1 MPLVSAC
8 VALGGGRYSGLA
20 IRKERK
26 AYLSGRQVE
35 GTLDPNRPVVVVD
48 DSLSSGTA
56 LRQAISALEA
66 AGATVEGA
74 VALVGFPGR
83 GGLEAASANGYR
95 VETVLDITADLGMPL
110 FSKPPGLPDLA
121 TDHAARLPEGLAP
134 AALARLTARHVLA
147 RHTSPVPPATIAGSP
162 DGRGGVFVSFRRR
175 DNDDRLARDGF
186 WHFDP
191 DEFSP
196 AADVVAATVQTIR
209 TCQGAVSTAN
219 LDLLKIG
226 VTFLGP
232 MEQITPSA
240 LDFARFAIVV
250 TDPPGVRA
258 GGALPNS
265 QVFTSEVQQYRHA
278 QQRNAGLSPTE
289 PHLLYRQ
296 MVSKNV
302 EEGQRWPA
310 YGAADPP
317 SLGWATDSA
326 VGAALL
332 SRVRSRLLRLTTR
345 DGARTAVGEELP
357 PGMPAA
363 DVCAVA
369 VTLYRSGSRGF
380 GIAWASDDPAVGVGS
395 RTAPSIAELVDRATD
410 AARRTADPTPG
421 DLAVMVHVLHEPERL
436 GRCGSRHAAVKVRKG
451 LDAISC
457 QTQGNRAVLLPTALV
472 YNSWSEREFVDE
484 AVRRAGGPEGAEF
497 TTFRCASWISP
508 MAGRAL
514 PIRSGFP
521 LREIASTAPAVGE
534 AEIRSL
540 VAFTLRNASPEG
552 VPLYHLQPVTGRRSA
567 SGTAPRQL
575 HALLGVQRAAALL
588 GESGWAAAATR
599 GLQTYLSNPPASVR
613 AGGFANGPGGPLADA
628 VAFAALG
635 APGGLYAGREA
646 VASIGARLLAM
657 VRSTGVVS
665 AGPVRLDAGHDME
678 FLPGAVL
685 VALAVDPDLL
695 ARIPVDWWPRI
706 LRVHRERFRALRTWG
721 QVGWQLQ
728 AWSAVHARLADSES
742 AAMTF
747 EIADWAIDR
756 QLDTTGAFLET
767 LSAEEPSFNTGFIAE
782 GIAAAWATALR
793 VGDAGRASGTVG
805 PGDGPETS
813 CAPS

>member
-1 MPLVSAC
+1 M
-8 VALGGGRYSGLA
+8 GRYSGLA

-35 GTLDPNRPVVVVD
+35 GTLDPDRPVVVVD

-110 FSKPPGLPDLA
+110 FSKPPKLPDLA
-121 TDHAARLPEGLAP
+121 TDPAARLPEGLAP
-134 AALARLTARHVLA
+134 AALARLTARHVLD

-175 DNDDRLARDGF
+175 DDDHRLARDGF

-196 AADVVAATVQTIR
+196 AADVVAATVRTIR

-219 LDLLKIG
+219 LELLKIG

-232 MEQITPSA
+232 MEQIRPA
-240 LDFARFAIVV
+240 ELDFARFAIVV
-250 TDPPGVRA
+250 TDVPRVRA

-296 MVSKNV
+296 TVSKDI
-302 EEGQRWPA
+302 EDDQRWPA

-317 SLGWATDSA
+317 SLGWATDPA

-332 SRVRSRLLRLTTR
+332 SRVRSRLLRSTSR
-345 DGARTAVGEELP
+345 GEAPAAVGEELP
-357 PGMPAA
+357 PDLPGA

-369 VTLYRSGSRGF
+369 VTLYRSGARGF
-380 GIAWASDDPAVGVGS
+380 GIAWATDDPAAGVGS
-395 RTAPSIAELVDRATD
+395 TTASSLVELVDRATD
-410 AARRTADPTPG
+410 AARRSADAPDRRSRSDGAPVARTGTTRPLRSTPRGGQGAQGLGRDQLPGRKQPDRIAAHRAGVQQLVRARVRRRGGTASGRTGVCRVHHLPVRIV
-421 DLAVMVHVLHEPERL
+421 DLADR
-436 GRCGSRHAAVKVRKG
+436 R
-451 LDAISC
+451 DAPCPSDP
-457 QTQGNRAVLLPTALV
+457 A
-472 YNSWSEREFVDE
+472 
-484 AVRRAGGPEGAEF
+484 
-497 TTFRCASWISP
+497 FRCAEAIATATA
-508 MAGRAL
+508 AG
-514 PIRSGFP
+514 
-521 LREIASTAPAVGE
+521 ED
-534 AEIRSL
+534 EIRSL
-540 VAFTLRNASPEG
+540 VGYTLRNASPEG
-552 VPLYHLQPVTGRRSA
+552 VPLYHLEPVTGRRSA
-567 SGTAPRQL
+567 VGTGPRQL
-575 HALLGVQRAAALL
+575 HALLGVRRAAALL

-599 GLQTYLSNPPASVR
+599 GLCTYLSTPPGSVR
-613 AGGFANGPGGPLADA
+613 GGGFANGPGGPLADA

-635 APGGLYAGREA
+635 APDGPDAGREA
-646 VASIGARLLAM
+646 VAGIGARLLAM

-665 AGPVRLDAGHDME
+665 ASPVRLDADQDME

-685 VALAVDPDLL
+685 AALAVDPDLL
-695 ARIPVDWWPRI
+695 ARVPVDWWPRI
-706 LRVHRERFRALRTWG
+706 RRVHQERFRALRTWG
-721 QVGWQLQ
+721 LVGWQLQ
-728 AWSAVHARLADSES
+728 AWSAVHARLADADS
-742 AAMTF
+742 AAMVF

-767 LSAEEPSFNTGFIAE
+767 LSPDEPSFNTGFIAE

-793 VGDAGRASGTVG
+793 VGDGGRVERYRRSWQRAGDFMRTLLDRTG
-805 PGDGPETS
+805 
-813 CAPS
+813 